1 MCVDTNIAS
10 SKARAGP
17 SDFIVFDTFS
27 FFLVLSFQPID
38 NSIQSQWGHQH
49 PRLLVLLAQQ
59 LDSIQHDLHQRLKWL
74 RRNLSQTRLRLKDP
88 VLLYTHN
95 RKPQLRKPQLRDPK
109 LSTLMHQIRTL
120 HVLCAQLVPY
130 NQTQQCPLH
139 PRSNILATR
148 IIQRK

>member
-27 FFLVLSFQPID
+27 FFLVLSF
-38 NSIQSQWGHQH
+38 QH